1 MPKPSPHDLTEA
13 PDRRLVAPAGGDDD
27 PALRPPVLAEFIGQP
42 RIRKLLEIALS
53 GARQR
58 GETLEH
64 LLLHGP
70 PGLGKTTLAR
80 IVATELGCGF
90 RAVAAPGIQRPA
102 EMAAALVSLQPGD
115 VLFVDEIHRLPPA
128 IEEVLYGA
136 MEDFR
141 LDVLT
146 GGEHGGGQP
155 VSIPLPRFCLVAATT
170 RPGALT
176 RPLRDRFGLDA
187 RLEPYPEAELA
198 LVVER
203 SAALLSMQLAEG
215 VPQAV
220 AARARGTPRIANRLL
235 RRLRDHAAHE
245 GMAVIDLDLTGRAFD
260 FLEVD
265 ARGLD
270 ARDRRYLDY
279 LRARGRPVGISTLAA
294 ALGEDVGT
302 LENEIEPWLVS
313 SSLVD
318 RTPQGRILGPAA

>member
-1 MPKPSPHDLTEA
+1 MPKPDSHAATDVLDP
-13 PDRRLVAPAGGDDD
+13 RLVTPTGVDDD
-27 PALRPPVLAEFIGQP
+27 PALRPKIMADFIGQP
-42 RIRKLLEIALS
+42 RIRTLLGIALS

-80 IVATELGCGF
+80 IVANELGAGF

-128 IEEVLYGA
+128 VEEVLYGA

-146 GGEHGGGQP
+146 GEHGGGQP
-155 VSIPLPRFCLVAATT
+155 LSIPLPRFCLIGATT

-187 RLEPYPEAELA
+187 RLEPYPQNELA

-203 SAALLSMQLAEG
+203 SAGLLAMLLAPG
-215 VPQAV
+215 VPDAV
-220 AARARGTPRIANRLL
+220 AARSRGTPRIANRLL

-245 GMAVIDLDLTGRAFD
+245 GQDRATLDLAMRAFD

-270 ARDRRYLDY
+270 SRDRRYLDY
-279 LRARGRPVGISTLAA
+279 LRARGRPVGLNTLAA

-302 LENEIEPWLVS
+302 LEQEVEPWLVAS
-313 SSLVD
+313 GLVD